1 MAYDLEEQEQ
11 LEELKAWWK
20 RYGNTVQWAL
30 LVALTIA
37 AGFQGWKYY
46 QYRQN
51 SQASMLYESLQ
62 RLSVADTK
70 SVRAVSAQIMDK
82 YGDTSYAPRAALL
95 AAQTNYVAKDR
106 KSAIAQLEWVMTHGS
121 DEALQTIA
129 MLQLAGLKTE
139 DKQYDAALK
148 LLGTKHD
155 PAFDG
160 LVADMQGDILVAQ
173 GKTAEAKKAYQDA
186 LGKLDEKN
194 SFRKYTEQK
203 LDGLGS

>member
-20 RYGNTVQWAL
+20 RYGNTVQWVVLIAL
-30 LVALTIA
+30 IIA

-51 SQASMLYESLQ
+51 SQASVLYESLQ

-82 YGDTSYAPRAALL
+82 YGDTPYASRAALL
-95 AAQTNYVAKDR
+95 AAQTNYVAKDK
-106 KSAIAQLEWVMTHGS
+106 KSATAQLEWVMGHGN
-121 DEALQTIA
+121 DEGMHTIA
-129 MLQLAGLKTE
+129 MLQLAGLKYE

-148 LLGTKHD
+148 LLQTKHD

-160 LVADMQGDILVAQ
+160 LIADLQGDILVAQ

-186 LGKLDEKN
+186 LTKLEPKN